1 MSSYLGFNL
10 SPSSSNYNATYG
22 GNVGNVDAPPST
34 YQQASSV
41 YPGLSNLTGQ
51 AGGVISSE
59 LNGQLSP
66 STMTNIWNSAA
77 ARGVTLGQP
86 NSSIS
91 NEIGLS
97 LTGTT
102 SEQLQQQGLS
112 GYQNFLGGLTSTQLD
127 PSLLTN
133 IAEQNAVN
141 NSAPQPAASNAEA
154 QSLFQQ
160 YEQMM
165 KTPQGGG
172 YSGYNPSGNTGAYS
186 GGNPYGAFGNTN
198 SYGAGSMGSVGSGS
212 NFGYST
218 GIGPVISTY
227 GNDANNSNLYDD
239 STSGGGYDMS
249 GLFY

>member
-10 SPSSSNYNATYG
+10 SPGSNNYSATYG

-34 YQQASSV
+34 YQQAASV
-41 YPGLSNLTGQ
+41 YSGLSGLTSQ
-51 AGGVISSE
+51 AGGVLSSE
-59 LNGQLSP
+59 LSGQLSP
-66 STMTNIWNSAA
+66 TTMTNIWNSAA

-97 LTGTT
+97 LTGNT

-112 GYQNFLGGLTSTQLD
+112 GYNNFLSGLSSTQLD
-127 PSLLTN
+127 PSLLTG

-141 NSAPQPAASNAEA
+141 NAAPQPASANAEA
-154 QSLFQQ
+154 QQLFQQ
-160 YEQMM
+160 YEQSMQ
-165 KTPQGGG
+165 TPQGGS

-186 GGNPYGAFGNTN
+186 GGNPYGAFGNI
-198 SYGAGSMGSVGSGS
+198 GGFGSMGTGNTGS
-212 NFGYST
+212 NFGYSS

-227 GNDANNSNLYDD
+227 GNDNNNWYDD
-239 STSGGGYDMS
+239 TAGGATGMSTDYYS
-249 GLFY
+249 

>member
-59 LNGQLSP
+59 LSGQLSP

-102 SEQLQQQGLS
+102 GIL
-112 GYQNFLGGLTSTQLD
+112 
-127 PSLLTN
+127 P
-133 IAEQNAVN
+133 
-141 NSAPQPAASNAEA
+141 
-154 QSLFQQ
+154 
-160 YEQMM
+160 YEC
-165 KTPQGGG
+165 
-172 YSGYNPSGNTGAYS
+172 
-186 GGNPYGAFGNTN
+186 F
-198 SYGAGSMGSVGSGS
+198 
-212 NFGYST
+212 
-218 GIGPVISTY
+218 
-227 GNDANNSNLYDD
+227 
-239 STSGGGYDMS
+239 
-249 GLFY
+249 